1 MQKNVCI
8 FTKLHFYDIIIFKV
22 YNFSCLFCMELS
34 ESGGIK
40 WSTGIFMTAI
50 NKKQDEQ

>member
-8 FTKLHFYDIIIFKV
+8 FTKLHFYDIIIFKFIIFHA
-22 YNFSCLFCMELS
+22 YSAWNYQK
-34 ESGGIK
+34 SGGIK
-40 WSTGIFMTAI
+40 WSTGIFMTSI